1 MVPYSYFS
9 VIGQK
14 TQHVSEQTKL
24 IIGPWTH
31 AGAVKTPGMIEEIPF
46 RASVVIPAIPWF
58 DYHLGLSESLEMPKV
73 KIFVMGDNIW
83 REENEWPLNRTKVLS
98 YYLNSQGSANSAT
111 GDGKLSLA
119 LDPEDQAIDHYIY
132 NPSNPVPTAGGA
144 MLGLRAG
151 MQVQNSVESREDVL
165 VYTSEVLSQRLEVTG
180 EVIVELY
187 VSTDAPST
195 DFTAKLVDVY
205 PDGNAYNLSDTILRR
220 SFPVDGGVYKLIL
233 SLPPTSNA
241 FHQGHRIR
249 LEVSSS
255 NFPHFDRNP
264 NTGAR
269 FDREENSRVARQ
281 YIYHS
286 EQYPS
291 RILLPIIPNNN

>member
-1 MVPYSYFS
+1 
-9 VIGQK
+9 
-14 TQHVSEQTKL
+14 
-24 IIGPWTH
+24 
-31 AGAVKTPGMIEEIPF
+31 MIEEIPF

-119 LDPEDQAIDHYIY
+119 LDPEDQIIDHYIY